1 MQVNTF
7 SGTSIFN
14 MRSSGNTFVDEIAFK
29 QNMFFYKKLFS
40 CYLGDNS
47 KMFWANLADF
57 SRETVKSVCR

>member
-1 MQVNTF
+1 MMQVNTF

-40 CYLGDNS
+40 RYLGDNS
-47 KMFWANLADF
+47 KMFWANF
-57 SRETVKSVCR
+57 

>member
-1 MQVNTF
+1 MMQVNTF

-40 CYLGDNS
+40 RYLGTTA
-47 KMFWANLADF
+47 KCFGPTF
-57 SRETVKSVCR
+57 SRETVKFVYR